1 MNRQSNKITAIYT
14 RIDYPG
20 NSECIQRQE
29 QALRKYAEKMGVPNL
44 AFYSDDGYNGAD
56 PGRPDFQWLL
66 NDIKQ
71 GKVENIVVH
80 SLDRLY
86 RDYMSIMSVTTVLT
100 AIYIYECFP
109 SWKRM
114 CGSPASFR
122 IFLWRLTTES
132 GWYIS
137 MVIGEGNR

>member
-1 MNRQSNKITAIYT
+1 MVTAGMEAIMNRQSNKITAIYT

-29 QALRKYAEKMGVPNL
+29 QALRKYAEKMGLPNL

-56 PGRPDFQWLL
+56 PGRPYFQRLL

-86 RDYMSIMSVTTVLT
+86 RDYMSISQLIDELLPKWQINLYSLRDHITPQSPHLLVTKHLRD
-100 AIYIYECFP
+100 E
-109 SWKRM
+109 M
-114 CGSPASFR
+114 G
-122 IFLWRLTTES
+122 
-132 GWYIS
+132 GWL
-137 MVIGEGNR
+137 

>member
-1 MNRQSNKITAIYT
+1 MVTAGMEAIMNRQSIKITAIYT

-29 QALRKYAEKMGVPNL
+29 QALRKYAEKMGLPNL
-44 AFYSDDGYNGAD
+44 AFYSDDGYNGAE
-56 PGRPDFQWLL
+56 PGRPDFQRLL

-86 RDYMSIMSVTTVLT
+86 RDYMSICLLYTSDAADEL
-100 AIYIYECFP
+100 
-109 SWKRM
+109 
-114 CGSPASFR
+114 
-122 IFLWRLTTES
+122 
-132 GWYIS
+132 
-137 MVIGEGNR
+137 